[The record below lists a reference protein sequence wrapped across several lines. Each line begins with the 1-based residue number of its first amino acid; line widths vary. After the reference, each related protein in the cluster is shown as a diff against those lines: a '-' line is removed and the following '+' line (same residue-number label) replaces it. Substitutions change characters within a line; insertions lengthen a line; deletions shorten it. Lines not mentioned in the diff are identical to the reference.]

1 MTGPAPRRV
10 RSLSTRHGG
19 ACLLL
24 RAVPYQE
31 SDVIATLFSEQHGKL
46 TATAHGA
53 RNPRRNQNVILE
65 PMHTLAFTA
74 DLSAS
79 TDRYTLRTCKL
90 DTLRSRLT
98 SRLDALD
105 AAGRALRWIRIAT
118 PAMAPEP
125 RVWSEITSLLDR
137 LNDTTPLDPRLELAR
152 MGLRLLDALGYTL
165 DLERCVRCGKSCEP
179 NRAAFLDPEAGGLVC
194 RACGG
199 GPVQIEGSARAA
211 MLRVVAGDDVAL
223 SDLPE
228 PDDVAG
234 WVDSALRAHANVE
247 IP

>member
-1 MTGPAPRRV
+1 MTSPAPRRV

-53 RNPRRNQNVILE
+53 RNPKRSQNLILE

-74 DLSAS
+74 DLSAAS
-79 TDRYTLRTCKL
+79 ERYTLRTCKL
-90 DTLRSRLT
+90 EHLRTRLT
-98 SRLDALD
+98 SRLDGLD
-105 AAGRALRWIRIAT
+105 AAGRGLRWVRVAT
-118 PAMAPEP
+118 PALAPEP
-125 RVWSEITSLLDR
+125 RVWAEITSFLDR
-137 LNDTTPLDPRLELAR
+137 LDAPGVVAAPRELAR
-152 MGLRLLDALGYTL
+152 LGLRLLDALGYAL
-165 DLERCVRCGKSCEP
+165 DLERCVRCGKPCESG
-179 NRAAFLDPEAGGLVC
+179 RAAYLDPEAGGLVC

-199 GPVQIEGSARAA
+199 GPVQLEGSARSA
-211 MLRVVAGDDVAL
+211 MLRIVAGDDTAL
-223 SDLPE
+223 SELPE
-228 PDDVAG
+228 PDDVAA